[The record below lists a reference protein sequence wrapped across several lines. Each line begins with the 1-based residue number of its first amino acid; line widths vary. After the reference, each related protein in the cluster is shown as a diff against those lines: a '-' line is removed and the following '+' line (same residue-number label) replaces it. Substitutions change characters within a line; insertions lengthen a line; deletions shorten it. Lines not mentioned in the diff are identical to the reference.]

1 MQAYELQQCIF
12 SHHFWHQYLYQD
24 IWLQA
29 TETNFSKKKIHKI
42 EQRAEE
48 SSLESAE
55 TKYIQDILRQEELKS
70 LIHVPLMEY
79 ISKIIFIFF
88 CPYGTLLRIQNLSR
102 ERAHVFLPWHSWN
115 GEKKNLFLKSFISDF
130 TGEEWEA

>member
-1 MQAYELQQCIF
+1 MNCSSVFFHTTSGTSICI
-12 SHHFWHQYLYQD
+12 
-24 IWLQA
+24 
-29 TETNFSKKKIHKI
+29 KIFGYKPLKLTLAKRKSTRLN
-42 EQRAEE
+42 RAEE

-79 ISKIIFIFF
+79 ISKIICIFF

-102 ERAHVFLPWHSWN
+102 ERAHVFLPWLSWN
-115 GEKKNLFLKSFISDF
+115 GEKRNLFLKSFISDF
-130 TGEEWEA
+130 AGED